1 MPSAIIN
8 TERLISSCKNEA
20 INAPIHPPV
29 PGIGKATKAKSPHS
43 LYFTIFSLL
52 FFARNSKK
60 FITVRSRVFF
70 NTEKILFMKSK
81 MKGMGTMLP
90 KMQSGK
96 ANFQSIFKTLAAI
109 NPPRSSKSGTRDT
122 KKTSASFEMPKE
134 NDFKKLA
141 NKLAT
146 KPSLT
151 EKAKPI
157 NVLQHI

>member
-8 TERLISSCKNEA
+8 AERLISNCKSEA

-43 LYFTIFSLL
+43 LYFTIFLLL

-60 FITVRSRVFF
+60 FTIVRNRVFF
-70 NTEKILFMKSK
+70 NIEKILFMKSK
-81 MKGMGTMLP
+81 MKGIGAMLP
-90 KMQSGK
+90 KTQIGK

-122 KKTSASFEMPKE
+122 KKTNTSFEMPKE
-134 NDFKKLA
+134 NDSKKLD
-141 NKLAT
+141 NKSVT
-146 KPSLT
+146 KSSLT
-151 EKAKPI
+151 EKAKTI